1 MDESGGRG
9 QPRSGNDESAEPHE
23 GLPPRATD
31 PAPADEQPTD
41 EHGPASARPTR
52 GPEPAV
58 PTAPAATPG
67 NDSAPPR
74 PTAADAAP
82 DPRTADPAPAGA
94 GDKAPEAGPDAAPPR
109 AAAETP
115 RPTPAPA
122 EGEGDGSPEAGPN
135 PDRASAASPY
145 TAPARAEGDGDDA
158 PEAGTHGDG
167 PHAAPA
173 RAGGGGGGSPETGTH
188 PDRAH
193 VDGPR
198 AVAGDTRV
206 ASASSAPGQGA
217 GGGSPETGTHPDR
230 AHVDGPRAVAGDTGV
245 ASASS
250 APGQGAGGGSPEA
263 DAHPDRA
270 CADGPRAAAGDAGV
284 APAPSAPGQGDGGG
298 SPEAGTHPDR
308 AYAGDQHAAPAA
320 GRPEADRHAAPAAGR
335 PAADP
340 LRKAPDHAPDAGDA
354 QRREQPAAP
363 GPVPGH
369 PNHRPETPAHG
380 DRPLAHSAD
389 GKGPAPQ
396 RPEPR
401 GGLLMGRPFGVPVY
415 VAPSW
420 FLVAALITWVFGG
433 QLERVLPELGAARYL
448 VSLFFAVAFY
458 ASVLVHELAHTVAA
472 LRFKLPVRRIQL
484 QFFGGVSEIEKEA
497 ETPGREFVL
506 AFVGPLLSLVL
517 AGAFYAAAQTVEP
530 GTVPGVLLAGLMISN
545 LIVAAFNLLPG
556 LPLDGGRMLR
566 AVVWKI
572 TGKPMTGTV
581 AAAWVGRALAVS
593 VLIGL
598 PLLTQ
603 SGALGTD
610 AADNVGMDTVLDA
623 LLAAILAA
631 IIWTGAGNSL
641 RMARLREHLP
651 ELRARAL
658 TRRAVPVETD
668 TPLSEALRRANAAGA
683 RALVV
688 VDADGQPLSL
698 VREAAI
704 VGVPEHRRPWVAVSG
719 LAQDLTDGMRVS
731 AELSGEELLDALRA
745 TPATEYLVV
754 EETGEIYGVLSAAD
768 VERAFVKA
776 MARPS

>member
-1 MDESGGRG
+1 MDESGGSG
-9 QPRSGNDESAEPHE
+9 QPRSGTDESTER
-23 GLPPRATD
+23 RAD
-31 PAPADEQPTD
+31 REAPATEPTRPDPTPSDEQPKDDASGTGD
-41 EHGPASARPTR
+41 SGDTAPGPATPSSSQSRD
-52 GPEPAV
+52 E
-58 PTAPAATPG
+58 ATP
-67 NDSAPPR
+67 APGD
-74 PTAADAAP
+74 TS
-82 DPRTADPAPAGA
+82 DPRT
-94 GDKAPEAGPDAAPPR
+94 
-109 AAAETP
+109 
-115 RPTPAPA
+115 
-122 EGEGDGSPEAGPN
+122 
-135 PDRASAASPY
+135 PDRRDADSPFTQASDSD
-145 TAPARAEGDGDDA
+145 R
-158 PEAGTHGDG
+158 H
-167 PHAAPA
+167 PHPD
-173 RAGGGGGGSPETGTH
+173 TH
-188 PDRAH
+188 P
-193 VDGPR
+193 
-198 AVAGDTRV
+198 
-206 ASASSAPGQGA
+206 
-217 GGGSPETGTHPDR
+217 
-230 AHVDGPRAVAGDTGV
+230 
-245 ASASS
+245 
-250 APGQGAGGGSPEA
+250 
-263 DAHPDRA
+263 
-270 CADGPRAAAGDAGV
+270 
-284 APAPSAPGQGDGGG
+284 
-298 SPEAGTHPDR
+298 
-308 AYAGDQHAAPAA
+308 
-320 GRPEADRHAAPAAGR
+320 
-335 PAADP
+335 
-340 LRKAPDHAPDAGDA
+340 
-354 QRREQPAAP
+354 
-363 GPVPGH
+363 
-369 PNHRPETPAHG
+369 
-380 DRPLAHSAD
+380 DRPLAHS
-389 GKGPAPQ
+389 GTTKGRPPQ
-396 RPEPR
+396 RPKDPR

-433 QLERVLPELGAARYL
+433 QLDRVLPELGAARYL

-517 AGAFYAAAQTVEP
+517 SGVFYGALQAVEP

-572 TGKPMTGTV
+572 TGRPMTGTV

-593 VLIGL
+593 VLVGL
-598 PLLTQ
+598 PWLTQ
-603 SGALGTD
+603 SGALGSD
-610 AADNVGMDTVLDA
+610 AVDNVGMDTVMDA

-651 ELRARAL
+651 DLRARTL

-668 TPLSEALRRANAAGA
+668 TPLSEALRRANDAGA

-688 VDADGQPLSL
+688 VDADGNPLSL

-731 AELSGEELLDALRA
+731 AELAGEDLLDALRA

-776 MARPS
+776 MARPN

>member
-1 MDESGGRG
+1 MDESGSG
-9 QPRSGNDESAEPHE
+9 QPRSGDEESTERHA
-23 GLPPRATD
+23 PPAT
-31 PAPADEQPTD
+31 PATGPTRPGTPRPATGTDKPPTPPADEPTMVVRRLD
-41 EHGPASARPTR
+41 LSHDDSAETA
-52 GPEPAV
+52 PEKHTGEE
-58 PTAPAATPG
+58 PTAKVESE
-67 NDSAPPR
+67 SASGDEAQGEEAQGEQTQGPD
-74 PTAADAAP
+74 ADGQE
-82 DPRTADPAPAGA
+82 ADPADLRDRAADRDETGQDNTVQHDTDHTSPWTKSAS
-94 GDKAPEAGPDAAPPR
+94 PDA
-109 AAAETP
+109 
-115 RPTPAPA
+115 
-122 EGEGDGSPEAGPN
+122 
-135 PDRASAASPY
+135 
-145 TAPARAEGDGDDA
+145 
-158 PEAGTHGDG
+158 H
-167 PHAAPA
+167 
-173 RAGGGGGGSPETGTH
+173 
-188 PDRAH
+188 
-193 VDGPR
+193 
-198 AVAGDTRV
+198 
-206 ASASSAPGQGA
+206 
-217 GGGSPETGTHPDR
+217 
-230 AHVDGPRAVAGDTGV
+230 
-245 ASASS
+245 
-250 APGQGAGGGSPEA
+250 
-263 DAHPDRA
+263 
-270 CADGPRAAAGDAGV
+270 
-284 APAPSAPGQGDGGG
+284 
-298 SPEAGTHPDR
+298 
-308 AYAGDQHAAPAA
+308 
-320 GRPEADRHAAPAAGR
+320 
-335 PAADP
+335 
-340 LRKAPDHAPDAGDA
+340 
-354 QRREQPAAP
+354 
-363 GPVPGH
+363 
-369 PNHRPETPAHG
+369 
-380 DRPLAHSAD
+380 RPLART
-389 GKGPAPQ
+389 GLKGQPP
-396 RPEPR
+396 RTPEPR

-433 QLERVLPELGAARYL
+433 QLDRVLPELGAARYL

-517 AGAFYAAAQTVEP
+517 AGVFYAALQIVEP

-572 TGKPMTGTV
+572 TGKPMHGTI

-603 SGALGTD
+603 SGALGSD
-610 AADNVGMDTVLDA
+610 AVDNVGMDTVMDA

-688 VDADGQPLSL
+688 VDADGNPLSL

-731 AELSGEELLDALRA
+731 AELAGEELLDTLRA

-776 MARPS
+776 MARPN

>member
-1 MDESGGRG
+1 MIGSGRRFERGDIVDESGGSG
-9 QPRSGNDESAEPHE
+9 QPRSGTDEATERHE
-23 GLPPRATD
+23 GSQ
-31 PAPADEQPTD
+31 APA
-41 EHGPASARPTR
+41 GP
-52 GPEPAV
+52 
-58 PTAPAATPG
+58 
-67 NDSAPPR
+67 
-74 PTAADAAP
+74 AADATRP
-82 DPRTADPAPAGA
+82 
-94 GDKAPEAGPDAAPPR
+94 GPDR
-109 AAAETP
+109 HE
-115 RPTPAPA
+115 RPT
-122 EGEGDGSPEAGPN
+122 
-135 PDRASAASPY
+135 
-145 TAPARAEGDGDDA
+145 
-158 PEAGTHGDG
+158 
-167 PHAAPA
+167 
-173 RAGGGGGGSPETGTH
+173 
-188 PDRAH
+188 
-193 VDGPR
+193 
-198 AVAGDTRV
+198 
-206 ASASSAPGQGA
+206 GQ
-217 GGGSPETGTHPDR
+217 
-230 AHVDGPRAVAGDTGV
+230 
-245 ASASS
+245 
-250 APGQGAGGGSPEA
+250 
-263 DAHPDRA
+263 
-270 CADGPRAAAGDAGV
+270 
-284 APAPSAPGQGDGGG
+284 
-298 SPEAGTHPDR
+298 
-308 AYAGDQHAAPAA
+308 
-320 GRPEADRHAAPAAGR
+320 

-340 LRKAPDHAPDAGDA
+340 NTPAPDPTRAHPDPTSGPEPHGTADNGPGTQDSSTSRPEPHDTSANGSGTDGD
-354 QRREQPAAP
+354 RPDGTTPPTGPAP
-363 GPVPGH
+363 GPATHHGAAGEAGPAAASPPPASQEPERPTGTDTTAH
-369 PNHRPETPAHG
+369 HRT
-380 DRPLAHSAD
+380 LAHSDTGTDGAD
-389 GKGPAPQ
+389 GGRGQKPP
-396 RPEPR
+396 RRRREPG

-433 QLERVLPELGAARYL
+433 QLDRVLPELGALRYL

-506 AFVGPLLSLVL
+506 SFVGPLLSLVL
-517 AGAFYAAAQTVEP
+517 SGLFYLAMLAVEP

-572 TGKPMTGTV
+572 TGRPMSGTI

-603 SGALGTD
+603 SGALGETQ
-610 AADNVGMDTVLDA
+610 DNIGGMDTVTDA

-651 ELRARAL
+651 ELRARSL
-658 TRRAVPVETD
+658 TRRAVPVETS
-668 TPLSEALRRANAAGA
+668 TPLSEALRRANDAGA

-688 VDADGQPLSL
+688 VDANGEPLSL

-719 LAQDLTDGMRVS
+719 LAQDITDGMRVS
-731 AELSGEELLDALRA
+731 AELAGEPLLDVLRA

-754 EETGEIYGVLSAAD
+754 EDSGEIYGVLSAAD

>member
-1 MDESGGRG
+1 MDESGGSG
-9 QPRSGNDESAEPHE
+9 QPRSGKDRPAKPHAGPTAQTTDPTTPDPDQNGTSASAE
-23 GLPPRATD
+23 GADTPRPDWGSDSTD
-31 PAPADEQPTD
+31 AAPADRAGPEGSRRPSEPSMADGT
-41 EHGPASARPTR
+41 GPAPRAADDPSGADG
-52 GPEPAV
+52 GPV
-58 PTAPAATPG
+58 
-67 NDSAPPR
+67 
-74 PTAADAAP
+74 AADAAP
-82 DPRTADPAPAGA
+82 AAGGPEAGAAPEGSRRPSEPSMADGLGLSPRATDDTPETHAAPEGSPRPSDAPAPA
-94 GDKAPEAGPDAAPPR
+94 PEADESAGEGTSADHESDRPHGGHQQPAPPADPHEPEEPDAGHAPP
-109 AAAETP
+109 AF
-115 RPTPAPA
+115 
-122 EGEGDGSPEAGPN
+122 
-135 PDRASAASPY
+135 
-145 TAPARAEGDGDDA
+145 
-158 PEAGTHGDG
+158 HGD
-167 PHAAPA
+167 H
-173 RAGGGGGGSPETGTH
+173 RTL
-188 PDRAH
+188 AH
-193 VDGPR
+193 
-198 AVAGDTRV
+198 
-206 ASASSAPGQGA
+206 SSAPKNPPPQ
-217 GGGSPETGTHPDR
+217 SP
-230 AHVDGPRAVAGDTGV
+230 
-245 ASASS
+245 
-250 APGQGAGGGSPEA
+250 Q
-263 DAHPDRA
+263 
-270 CADGPRAAAGDAGV
+270 
-284 APAPSAPGQGDGGG
+284 
-298 SPEAGTHPDR
+298 
-308 AYAGDQHAAPAA
+308 
-320 GRPEADRHAAPAAGR
+320 
-335 PAADP
+335 
-340 LRKAPDHAPDAGDA
+340 
-354 QRREQPAAP
+354 
-363 GPVPGH
+363 
-369 PNHRPETPAHG
+369 
-380 DRPLAHSAD
+380 
-389 GKGPAPQ
+389 
-396 RPEPR
+396 PR

-433 QLERVLPELGAARYL
+433 QLDRVLPELGAARYL

-506 AFVGPLLSLVL
+506 AFVGPLLSLIL
-517 AGAFYAAAQTVEP
+517 AGLFYLAMQPVEP
-530 GTVPGVLLAGLMISN
+530 GTVPGVLLAGLMVSN

-572 TGKPMTGTV
+572 TGKPMSGTI
-581 AAAWVGRALAVS
+581 AAAWVGRALAVC

-603 SGALGTD
+603 SGALGSS
-610 AADNVGMDTVLDA
+610 AEDNVGMDTVMDA

-651 ELRARAL
+651 DLRARTL

-688 VDADGQPLSL
+688 VDAEGTPLSL

-731 AELSGEELLDALRA
+731 AELAGEDLLDALRA

-754 EETGEIYGVLSAAD
+754 EQTGEIYGVLSAAD

>member
-1 MDESGGRG
+1 MDQSGGSG
-9 QPRSGNDESAEPHE
+9 PRPGTDEPAEHHAGPAA
-23 GLPPRATD
+23 PATPSSTPTDRPATD
-31 PAPADEQPTD
+31 PPRSTTTRNPAEGDPRMGNSTETPATEEQDGTHA
-41 EHGPASARPTR
+41 ESR
-52 GPEPAV
+52 
-58 PTAPAATPG
+58 AADG
-67 NDSAPPR
+67 NDGGV
-74 PTAADAAP
+74 
-82 DPRTADPAPAGA
+82 DPRAHTAEEGS
-94 GDKAPEAGPDAAPPR
+94 GSSGSEPEAGDAKSQAPD
-109 AAAETP
+109 
-115 RPTPAPA
+115 
-122 EGEGDGSPEAGPN
+122 GDGDHGTGDQRDPEAPGDQDHAPGQHADN
-135 PDRASAASPY
+135 PDR
-145 TAPARAEGDGDDA
+145 
-158 PEAGTHGDG
+158 G
-167 PHAAPA
+167 PHAAHDAHPDRPA
-173 RAGGGGGGSPETGTH
+173 ARTDHAGHGPGVRSDHGPDTH
-188 PDRAH
+188 PDRA
-193 VDGPR
+193 V
-198 AVAGDTRV
+198 
-206 ASASSAPGQGA
+206 
-217 GGGSPETGTHPDR
+217 
-230 AHVDGPRAVAGDTGV
+230 
-245 ASASS
+245 
-250 APGQGAGGGSPEA
+250 
-263 DAHPDRA
+263 
-270 CADGPRAAAGDAGV
+270 
-284 APAPSAPGQGDGGG
+284 
-298 SPEAGTHPDR
+298 
-308 AYAGDQHAAPAA
+308 
-320 GRPEADRHAAPAAGR
+320 
-335 PAADP
+335 
-340 LRKAPDHAPDAGDA
+340 
-354 QRREQPAAP
+354 
-363 GPVPGH
+363 
-369 PNHRPETPAHG
+369 AHG
-380 DRPLAHSAD
+380 GVKNP
-389 GKGPAPQ
+389 PPQ
-396 RPEPR
+396 RPESPR

-433 QLERVLPELGAARYL
+433 QLDRVLPELGAARYL

-517 AGAFYAAAQTVEP
+517 AGIFYVALQPVEP

-545 LIVAAFNLLPG
+545 LIVAVFNLLPG

-572 TGKPMTGTV
+572 TGKPMSGTI

-603 SGALGTD
+603 SGALGST
-610 AADNVGMDTVLDA
+610 AEDNVGMDTVTDA

-651 ELRARAL
+651 ELRARNL

-688 VDADGQPLSL
+688 VDSDGAPLSL

-719 LAQDLTDGMRVS
+719 LAQELTDGMRVS
-731 AELSGEELLDALRA
+731 AELAGEDLLDALRA

>member
-1 MDESGGRG
+1 MDESGGSG
-9 QPRSGNDESAEPHE
+9 QPRSGTDRSAKPHA
-23 GLPPRATD
+23 G
-31 PAPADEQPTD
+31 
-41 EHGPASARPTR
+41 
-52 GPEPAV
+52 
-58 PTAPAATPG
+58 PTAPDPHDNGTRATAT
-67 NDSAPPR
+67 N
-74 PTAADAAP
+74 ADH
-82 DPRTADPAPAGA
+82 
-94 GDKAPEAGPDAAPPR
+94 
-109 AAAETP
+109 TP
-115 RPTPAPA
+115 RPDADHGTDAPPA
-122 EGEGDGSPEAGPN
+122 DQLSPDPGN
-135 PDRASAASPY
+135 G
-145 TAPARAEGDGDDA
+145 TAPAREPATDGDVAQPPAAADRA
-158 PEAGTHGDG
+158 VPPPEADTTPQADATPGPDG
-167 PHAAPA
+167 PATTPDAVRPPAGTTAPGDTADPSAAAEAPA
-173 RAGGGGGGSPETGTH
+173 SGS
-188 PDRAH
+188 
-193 VDGPR
+193 
-198 AVAGDTRV
+198 
-206 ASASSAPGQGA
+206 
-217 GGGSPETGTHPDR
+217 
-230 AHVDGPRAVAGDTGV
+230 DTGV
-245 ASASS
+245 N
-250 APGQGAGGGSPEA
+250 
-263 DAHPDRA
+263 
-270 CADGPRAAAGDAGV
+270 
-284 APAPSAPGQGDGGG
+284 PAQ
-298 SPEAGTHPDR
+298 
-308 AYAGDQHAAPAA
+308 PAA
-320 GRPEADRHAAPAAGR
+320 G
-335 PAADP
+335 
-340 LRKAPDHAPDAGDA
+340 APDESTGERADA
-354 QRREQPAAP
+354 EQD
-363 GPVPGH
+363 PGH
-369 PNHRPETPAHG
+369 PQPSVELRKPEEHGTADDHRT
-380 DRPLAHSAD
+380 LAHSGA
-389 GKGPAPQ
+389 APKN
-396 RPEPR
+396 RPPQQPQPR

-433 QLERVLPELGAARYL
+433 QLDRVLPELGAARYL

-517 AGAFYAAAQTVEP
+517 AGLFYVALQPVEP
-530 GTVPGVLLAGLMISN
+530 GTVPAVLLGGLMISN

-572 TGKPMTGTV
+572 TGRPMTGTV

-603 SGALGTD
+603 SGALGST
-610 AADNVGMDTVLDA
+610 AEDNVGMDTVMDA

-651 ELRARAL
+651 DLRARNL

-688 VDADGQPLSL
+688 VDAEGTPLSL

-731 AELSGEELLDALRA
+731 AELAGEDLLDALRE

-754 EETGEIYGVLSAAD
+754 EESGEIYGVLSAAD

>member
-9 QPRSGNDESAEPHE
+9 RPQSGNDESAERHAE
-23 GLPPRATD
+23 PPARAAEPT
-31 PAPADEQPTD
+31 PADEQPTD
-41 EHGPASARPTR
+41 ERPFTPEQPAPGPEPTGPATPADTPATPADAERDESAAHRNAAAAPDRPTR
-52 GPEPAV
+52 G
-58 PTAPAATPG
+58 
-67 NDSAPPR
+67 D
-74 PTAADAAP
+74 
-82 DPRTADPAPAGA
+82 
-94 GDKAPEAGPDAAPPR
+94 
-109 AAAETP
+109 ET
-115 RPTPAPA
+115 PTPAEPEA
-122 EGEGDGSPEAGPN
+122 SRPPEGD
-135 PDRASAASPY
+135 
-145 TAPARAEGDGDDA
+145 
-158 PEAGTHGDG
+158 
-167 PHAAPA
+167 
-173 RAGGGGGGSPETGTH
+173 
-188 PDRAH
+188 
-193 VDGPR
+193 
-198 AVAGDTRV
+198 
-206 ASASSAPGQGA
+206 
-217 GGGSPETGTHPDR
+217 
-230 AHVDGPRAVAGDTGV
+230 
-245 ASASS
+245 
-250 APGQGAGGGSPEA
+250 
-263 DAHPDRA
+263 
-270 CADGPRAAAGDAGV
+270 
-284 APAPSAPGQGDGGG
+284 
-298 SPEAGTHPDR
+298 THPDR
-308 AYAGDQHAAPAA
+308 AYADDRHTAAARPDADVPQAAPAPGEREGGDAPEGDTHPDRAYASGPHSAPVA
-320 GRPEADRHAAPAAGR
+320 GRPETDRLH
-335 PAADP
+335 
-340 LRKAPDHAPDAGDA
+340 KAHTP
-354 QRREQPAAP
+354 AP
-363 GPVPGH
+363 GSDDPNPTQQPPGPGH
-369 PNHRPETPAHG
+369 PNHHPAPAAPAHG
-380 DRPLAHSAD
+380 DRHLAHSAD

-517 AGAFYAAAQTVEP
+517 AGVFYAAVQTVEP

-572 TGKPMTGTV
+572 TGKPMKGTI
-581 AAAWVGRALAVS
+581 AAAWVGRALAIS

-610 AADNVGMDTVLDA
+610 AVDNVGMDTVLDA

-658 TRRAVPVETD
+658 TRRAVPVESD

-688 VDADGQPLSL
+688 VDPDGKPLSL

>member
-1 MDESGGRG
+1 MDESGGSG
-9 QPRSGNDESAEPHE
+9 QPQSG
-23 GLPPRATD
+23 
-31 PAPADEQPTD
+31 TD
-41 EHGPASARPTR
+41 EATERHGEQR
-52 GPEPAV
+52 
-58 PTAPAATPG
+58 
-67 NDSAPPR
+67 
-74 PTAADAAP
+74 
-82 DPRTADPAPAGA
+82 
-94 GDKAPEAGPDAAPPR
+94 
-109 AAAETP
+109 
-115 RPTPAPA
+115 
-122 EGEGDGSPEAGPN
+122 
-135 PDRASAASPY
+135 
-145 TAPARAEGDGDDA
+145 
-158 PEAGTHGDG
+158 
-167 PHAAPA
+167 
-173 RAGGGGGGSPETGTH
+173 
-188 PDRAH
+188 
-193 VDGPR
+193 
-198 AVAGDTRV
+198 
-206 ASASSAPGQGA
+206 
-217 GGGSPETGTHPDR
+217 
-230 AHVDGPRAVAGDTGV
+230 
-245 ASASS
+245 
-250 APGQGAGGGSPEA
+250 
-263 DAHPDRA
+263 
-270 CADGPRAAAGDAGV
+270 
-284 APAPSAPGQGDGGG
+284 APSAPAADATRPGPERPEHPTGPTPPTAPGTSEAAPSPDRPHDPTDSARGTATHSDPSSGAEDEADALHG
-298 SPEAGTHPDR
+298 SSDETGSKPTGEPGTEPSAQDAHRGPSAGAHPHPD
-308 AYAGDQHAAPAA
+308 
-320 GRPEADRHAAPAAGR
+320 PE
-335 PAADP
+335 
-340 LRKAPDHAPDAGDA
+340 
-354 QRREQPAAP
+354 
-363 GPVPGH
+363 H
-369 PNHRPETPAHG
+369 PRT
-380 DRPLAHSAD
+380 LAHSGTGTGA
-389 GKGPAPQ
+389 GKTQPPRRG
-396 RPEPR
+396 REPG

-433 QLERVLPELGAARYL
+433 QLDRVLPELGALRYL

-506 AFVGPLLSLVL
+506 SFVGPLLSLVL
-517 AGAFYAAAQTVEP
+517 SGLFYLAMLAVEP

-572 TGKPMTGTV
+572 TGRPMSGTI

-603 SGALGTD
+603 SGALG
-610 AADNVGMDTVLDA
+610 ASQDNIGGMDTVTDA

-651 ELRARAL
+651 ELRARSL
-658 TRRAVPVETD
+658 TRRAVPVETS
-668 TPLSEALRRANAAGA
+668 TPLSEALRRANEAGA

-688 VDADGQPLSL
+688 VDADGEPLSL

-731 AELSGEELLDALRA
+731 AELAGEALLDTLRA

-754 EETGEIYGVLSAAD
+754 EDSGEIYGVLSAAD

>member
-1 MDESGGRG
+1 MDESGGSG
-9 QPRSGNDESAEPHE
+9 QPRSGTDESTERRPDRTAP
-23 GLPPRATD
+23 ATD
-31 PAPADEQPTD
+31 P
-41 EHGPASARPTR
+41 TR
-52 GPEPAV
+52 
-58 PTAPAATPG
+58 
-67 NDSAPPR
+67 
-74 PTAADAAP
+74 P
-82 DPRTADPAPAGA
+82 DPTPSDTAHADSE
-94 GDKAPEAGPDAAPPR
+94 PENG
-109 AAAETP
+109 T
-115 RPTPAPA
+115 
-122 EGEGDGSPEAGPN
+122 EGSQGTDG
-135 PDRASAASPY
+135 
-145 TAPARAEGDGDDA
+145 
-158 PEAGTHGDG
+158 
-167 PHAAPA
+167 
-173 RAGGGGGGSPETGTH
+173 
-188 PDRAH
+188 
-193 VDGPR
+193 
-198 AVAGDTRV
+198 
-206 ASASSAPGQGA
+206 
-217 GGGSPETGTHPDR
+217 
-230 AHVDGPRAVAGDTGV
+230 AGDTGNG
-245 ASASS
+245 SA
-250 APGQGAGGGSPEA
+250 
-263 DAHPDRA
+263 D
-270 CADGPRAAAGDAGV
+270 
-284 APAPSAPGQGDGGG
+284 
-298 SPEAGTHPDR
+298 
-308 AYAGDQHAAPAA
+308 
-320 GRPEADRHAAPAAGR
+320 RPEAQDTTRPEGPQSTSAPAEPGTEEGAASGADEPRRPRPDAPTPHDHQATPHLDRTFAHSGTTKGR
-335 PAADP
+335 P
-340 LRKAPDHAPDAGDA
+340 
-354 QRREQPAAP
+354 
-363 GPVPGH
+363 
-369 PNHRPETPAHG
+369 
-380 DRPLAHSAD
+380 
-389 GKGPAPQ
+389 PQ
-396 RPEPR
+396 RPKDPR

-433 QLERVLPELGAARYL
+433 QLDRVLPELGAARYL

-517 AGAFYAAAQTVEP
+517 SAVFYGAMQFVEP

-572 TGKPMTGTV
+572 TGRPMSGTV
-581 AAAWVGRALAVS
+581 AAAWIGRALAVS

-598 PLLTQ
+598 PWLTQ
-603 SGALGTD
+603 SGALGSD
-610 AADNVGMDTVLDA
+610 AVDNVGMDTVMDA

-651 ELRARAL
+651 ELRARNL

-688 VDADGQPLSL
+688 VDADGNPVSL

-704 VGVPEHRRPWVAVSG
+704 VGVPEHRRPWVPVSG
-719 LAQDLTDGMRVS
+719 VAQDLTDGMRVS

-745 TPATEYLVV
+745 APATEYLVV

-776 MARPS
+776 MARPN

>member
-1 MDESGGRG
+1 MDESGGSG
-9 QPRSGNDESAEPHE
+9 QPRSGTDEATERHE
-23 GLPPRATD
+23 GSQ
-31 PAPADEQPTD
+31 APA
-41 EHGPASARPTR
+41 GP
-52 GPEPAV
+52 
-58 PTAPAATPG
+58 
-67 NDSAPPR
+67 
-74 PTAADAAP
+74 AADATRPGADRHERP
-82 DPRTADPAPAGA
+82 TGQPPADPNAPASDATRAHPEPTSRPEQHGTSDNGPGTDGDTSDGTTPPAAPAPGPGTRDGA
-94 GDKAPEAGPDAAPPR
+94 SGEAGPGAVSPPPAPHEPD
-109 AAAETP
+109 
-115 RPTPAPA
+115 RPT
-122 EGEGDGSPEAGPN
+122 GTD
-135 PDRASAASPY
+135 
-145 TAPARAEGDGDDA
+145 TAHHRTLAQS
-158 PEAGTHGDG
+158 GTGTGTD
-167 PHAAPA
+167 
-173 RAGGGGGGSPETGTH
+173 GGGGGRPK
-188 PDRAH
+188 P
-193 VDGPR
+193 PR
-198 AVAGDTRV
+198 RGRE
-206 ASASSAPGQGA
+206 PG
-217 GGGSPETGTHPDR
+217 
-230 AHVDGPRAVAGDTGV
+230 
-245 ASASS
+245 
-250 APGQGAGGGSPEA
+250 
-263 DAHPDRA
+263 
-270 CADGPRAAAGDAGV
+270 
-284 APAPSAPGQGDGGG
+284 
-298 SPEAGTHPDR
+298 
-308 AYAGDQHAAPAA
+308 
-320 GRPEADRHAAPAAGR
+320 
-335 PAADP
+335 
-340 LRKAPDHAPDAGDA
+340 
-354 QRREQPAAP
+354 
-363 GPVPGH
+363 
-369 PNHRPETPAHG
+369 
-380 DRPLAHSAD
+380 
-389 GKGPAPQ
+389 
-396 RPEPR
+396 

-433 QLERVLPELGAARYL
+433 QLDRVLPELGALRYL

-517 AGAFYAAAQTVEP
+517 SGLFYLAMLAVEP
-530 GTVPGVLLAGLMISN
+530 GTVPGVLLAGLMVSN

-572 TGKPMTGTV
+572 TGRPMSGTI

-603 SGALGTD
+603 SGALGETQ
-610 AADNVGMDTVLDA
+610 DNIGGMDTVTDA

-651 ELRARAL
+651 ELRARSL
-658 TRRAVPVETD
+658 TRRAVPVETS

-688 VDADGQPLSL
+688 VDANGEPVSL

-719 LAQDLTDGMRVS
+719 LAQDITDGMRVS
-731 AELSGEELLDALRA
+731 AELAGEPLLDVLRA

-754 EETGEIYGVLSAAD
+754 EDSGEIYGVLSAAD

>member
-1 MDESGGRG
+1 MDVSGGSG
-9 QPRSGNDESAEPHE
+9 QPRPGNDESAEPQA
-23 GLPPRATD
+23 G
-31 PAPADEQPTD
+31 
-41 EHGPASARPTR
+41 
-52 GPEPAV
+52 
-58 PTAPAATPG
+58 PTAPATGSARPEPADSGPPG
-67 NDSAPPR
+67 DR
-74 PTAADAAP
+74 P
-82 DPRTADPAPAGA
+82 
-94 GDKAPEAGPDAAPPR
+94 
-109 AAAETP
+109 
-115 RPTPAPA
+115 
-122 EGEGDGSPEAGPN
+122 
-135 PDRASAASPY
+135 
-145 TAPARAEGDGDDA
+145 
-158 PEAGTHGDG
+158 
-167 PHAAPA
+167 
-173 RAGGGGGGSPETGTH
+173 
-188 PDRAH
+188 
-193 VDGPR
+193 
-198 AVAGDTRV
+198 
-206 ASASSAPGQGA
+206 
-217 GGGSPETGTHPDR
+217 
-230 AHVDGPRAVAGDTGV
+230 
-245 ASASS
+245 
-250 APGQGAGGGSPEA
+250 
-263 DAHPDRA
+263 
-270 CADGPRAAAGDAGV
+270 ADGPRTAGEAHGDPARTPVDRSPTAGTDDTPATPTANTPGSSTPGSETAASERHDQGAGTETSGPELSSADAPGPESSRG
-284 APAPSAPGQGDGGG
+284 ATGPAPEP
-298 SPEAGTHPDR
+298 AGTGTPAR
-308 AYAGDQHAAPAA
+308 GATTPETPARETQAG
-320 GRPEADRHAAPAAGR
+320 ET
-335 PAADP
+335 P
-340 LRKAPDHAPDAGDA
+340 LRKAPSPGAQGKTSEHSAPAAHGEPGRETSDDVTPEQTPEPNPAPDPRAP
-354 QRREQPAAP
+354 QPPADDRPAHEPAP
-363 GPVPGH
+363 A
-369 PNHRPETPAHG
+369 PAHHGHG
-380 DRPLAHSAD
+380 DRDTHPGRPRAHSHPGRGRTPAQAPAQPPRPDAHRD
-389 GKGPAPQ
+389 GGTGPAKPPQ
-396 RPEPR
+396 RKPEPG

-433 QLERVLPELGAARYL
+433 QLDRVLPELGAARYL

-517 AGAFYAAAQTVEP
+517 AGVFYAALLPVEP
-530 GTVPGVLLAGLMISN
+530 DSVPGVLLAGLMISN
-545 LIVAAFNLLPG
+545 LLVAAFNLLPG

-572 TGKPMTGTV
+572 TGKPMNGTI
-581 AAAWVGRALAVS
+581 AAAWVGRALAIA

-603 SGALGTD
+603 SLGSD
-610 AADNVGMDTVLDA
+610 AADDVGMDTVLDA

-658 TRRAVPVETD
+658 TRRAVPVPGD
-668 TPLSEALRRANAAGA
+668 TPLSEALRRANASGA

-688 VDADGQPLSL
+688 VDTDGAPVSL

-704 VGVPEHRRPWVAVSG
+704 VGVPEHRRPWVPVST

-745 TPATEYLVV
+745 NPATEYLVV

>member
-1 MDESGGRG
+1 MDESGGSG
-9 QPRSGNDESAEPHE
+9 QPRSGNDESADAGPAA
-23 GLPPRATD
+23 PATGPAR
-31 PAPADEQPTD
+31 PAPTPHDETAHPKPPGSGTPDDKAEEPPTSGTD
-41 EHGPASARPTR
+41 GPAQPPPARP
-52 GPEPAV
+52 
-58 PTAPAATPG
+58 PTAPA
-67 NDSAPPR
+67 
-74 PTAADAAP
+74 
-82 DPRTADPAPAGA
+82 
-94 GDKAPEAGPDAAPPR
+94 
-109 AAAETP
+109 
-115 RPTPAPA
+115 
-122 EGEGDGSPEAGPN
+122 
-135 PDRASAASPY
+135 
-145 TAPARAEGDGDDA
+145 
-158 PEAGTHGDG
+158 
-167 PHAAPA
+167 
-173 RAGGGGGGSPETGTH
+173 TG
-188 PDRAH
+188 
-193 VDGPR
+193 
-198 AVAGDTRV
+198 
-206 ASASSAPGQGA
+206 
-217 GGGSPETGTHPDR
+217 
-230 AHVDGPRAVAGDTGV
+230 
-245 ASASS
+245 
-250 APGQGAGGGSPEA
+250 
-263 DAHPDRA
+263 
-270 CADGPRAAAGDAGV
+270 
-284 APAPSAPGQGDGGG
+284 
-298 SPEAGTHPDR
+298 
-308 AYAGDQHAAPAA
+308 
-320 GRPEADRHAAPAAGR
+320 
-335 PAADP
+335 
-340 LRKAPDHAPDAGDA
+340 
-354 QRREQPAAP
+354 
-363 GPVPGH
+363 
-369 PNHRPETPAHG
+369 PETPAPPDPGPGTPVGPHTTPEAPATADPGSETPTAANPGSEAPAAPTPHAEAPADTDGTPQAPARPHATAEHTGRREPGTPEREPDGHAPEHG
-380 DRPLAHSAD
+380 PGADHPHRTLAHSA
-389 GKGPAPQ
+389 PAPDSGPNPEAG
-396 RPEPR
+396 RTRPPRRAPEPR

-420 FLVAALITWVFGG
+420 FLVAALITWVFGN
-433 QLERVLPELGAARYL
+433 QLDRVLPELGAARYL

-517 AGAFYAAAQTVEP
+517 SGLFYLALRPVEP

-572 TGKPMTGTV
+572 TGRAMSGTV

-603 SGALGTD
+603 SGALGTTAED
-610 AADNVGMDTVLDA
+610 SVGMDTVFDA

-651 ELRARAL
+651 ELRARNL
-658 TRRAVPVETD
+658 TRRAVPVETG

-688 VDADGQPLSL
+688 VDANGEPLSL

-731 AELSGEELLDALRA
+731 AELSGEELLDVLRA

-754 EETGEIYGVLSAAD
+754 EESGEIYGVLSAAD

>member
-1 MDESGGRG
+1 
-9 QPRSGNDESAEPHE
+9 
-23 GLPPRATD
+23 
-31 PAPADEQPTD
+31 
-41 EHGPASARPTR
+41 
-52 GPEPAV
+52 
-58 PTAPAATPG
+58 
-67 NDSAPPR
+67 
-74 PTAADAAP
+74 
-82 DPRTADPAPAGA
+82 
-94 GDKAPEAGPDAAPPR
+94 
-109 AAAETP
+109 
-115 RPTPAPA
+115 
-122 EGEGDGSPEAGPN
+122 
-135 PDRASAASPY
+135 
-145 TAPARAEGDGDDA
+145 
-158 PEAGTHGDG
+158 
-167 PHAAPA
+167 
-173 RAGGGGGGSPETGTH
+173 
-188 PDRAH
+188 
-193 VDGPR
+193 
-198 AVAGDTRV
+198 
-206 ASASSAPGQGA
+206 
-217 GGGSPETGTHPDR
+217 
-230 AHVDGPRAVAGDTGV
+230 
-245 ASASS
+245 
-250 APGQGAGGGSPEA
+250 
-263 DAHPDRA
+263 
-270 CADGPRAAAGDAGV
+270 
-284 APAPSAPGQGDGGG
+284 
-298 SPEAGTHPDR
+298 
-308 AYAGDQHAAPAA
+308 
-320 GRPEADRHAAPAAGR
+320 
-335 PAADP
+335 
-340 LRKAPDHAPDAGDA
+340 
-354 QRREQPAAP
+354 
-363 GPVPGH
+363 
-369 PNHRPETPAHG
+369 
-380 DRPLAHSAD
+380 
-389 GKGPAPQ
+389 PQ

-433 QLERVLPELGAARYL
+433 QLERVLPDLGGARYL

-472 LRFKLPVRRIQL
+472 LRFKLPVRRIRL

-517 AGAFYAAAQTVEP
+517 AGVFYAAAQAVEP
-530 GTVPGVLLAGLMISN
+530 DTVPGVLLAGLMISN

-572 TGKPMTGTV
+572 TGKPMKGTI

-658 TRRAVPVETD
+658 TRRAVPVETH

-688 VDADGQPLSL
+688 VDTDGQPLSL

-704 VGVPEHRRPWVAVSG
+704 AGVPEHRRPWVAVSG

-745 TPATEYLVV
+745 APATEYLVV

>member
-9 QPRSGNDESAEPHE
+9 QPRSGNDESAERHA
-23 GLPPRATD
+23 GPPARAADPTPAD
-31 PAPADEQPTD
+31 ERPTEERRFTPEQQDDAPSSDTAASRPTPPAHQDSTAPTADDPSPAPAHGEADGGGTPDSESRTPDSDGPT
-41 EHGPASARPTR
+41 GPA
-52 GPEPAV
+52 V
-58 PTAPAATPG
+58 
-67 NDSAPPR
+67 
-74 PTAADAAP
+74 
-82 DPRTADPAPAGA
+82 
-94 GDKAPEAGPDAAPPR
+94 
-109 AAAETP
+109 
-115 RPTPAPA
+115 
-122 EGEGDGSPEAGPN
+122 DGS
-135 PDRASAASPY
+135 S
-145 TAPARAEGDGDDA
+145 TAPAR
-158 PEAGTHGDG
+158 
-167 PHAAPA
+167 
-173 RAGGGGGGSPETGTH
+173 
-188 PDRAH
+188 
-193 VDGPR
+193 
-198 AVAGDTRV
+198 
-206 ASASSAPGQGA
+206 
-217 GGGSPETGTHPDR
+217 
-230 AHVDGPRAVAGDTGV
+230 
-245 ASASS
+245 
-250 APGQGAGGGSPEA
+250 
-263 DAHPDRA
+263 
-270 CADGPRAAAGDAGV
+270 
-284 APAPSAPGQGDGGG
+284 GQGDVRSGGD
-298 SPEAGTHPDR
+298 AHPDR
-308 AYAGDQHAAPAA
+308 AYAGDPHTAPAA
-320 GRPEADRHAAPAAGR
+320 DRPEADPRHSTTPTPTPTPTADHPEAEPPRAAPASVSGGSEHH
-335 PAADP
+335 P
-340 LRKAPDHAPDAGDA
+340 
-354 QRREQPAAP
+354 ESPAAP
-363 GPVPGH
+363 HDHTPGH
-369 PNHRPETPAHG
+369 
-380 DRPLAHSAD
+380 RPLAHSAD

-517 AGAFYAAAQTVEP
+517 AGVFYAAVQTVEP

-566 AVVWKI
+566 AVVWKL
-572 TGKPMTGTV
+572 TGKPMAGTV

-603 SGALGTD
+603 SGALG
-610 AADNVGMDTVLDA
+610 AEAVDNVGMDTVLDA

-651 ELRARAL
+651 ELRARTL

-688 VDADGQPLSL
+688 VDADGKPLSL

-719 LAQDLTDGMRVS
+719 LAQELTDGMRVS